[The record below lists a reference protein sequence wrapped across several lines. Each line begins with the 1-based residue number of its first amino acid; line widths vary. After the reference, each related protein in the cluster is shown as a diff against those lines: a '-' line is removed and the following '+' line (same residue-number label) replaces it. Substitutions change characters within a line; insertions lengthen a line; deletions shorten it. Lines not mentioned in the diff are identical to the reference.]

1 MTPQVQ
7 TLVYFAPV
15 GWDSYPQRPH
25 YFVQQFLKRAGTRVV
40 WVDPY
45 PIRLPTIGDLRRV
58 GSGARIA
65 VPRPENL
72 TVISLRALPIE
83 PVPVARWLN
92 CRWLCRALSRRLAP
106 LLGNSEAR
114 IGIGR
119 PSSLALAALGLF
131 RPVASFYDAM
141 DDFPEFYRGA
151 SRASVSAREREIVR
165 AVDVVVT
172 SSSALWSKFS
182 DLGSRRVMMHNAFEM
197 TALPPLPIARN
208 GHQVFGYVGCIG
220 SWFDWSITARLARS
234 FPDVPVHIVGP
245 CFSSPRRDLP
255 ANVRLFPECTLEESI
270 EHFRSFSVG
279 LIPFKRG
286 PLTEGVDP
294 VKYYGYRGMGL
305 PVLSTKFGEMARRAV
320 GAGAYL
326 IDDGAGLQAG
336 AEAALDARFDTPAT
350 DAFRREHTW
359 ERRFDDER
367 AFDRV
372 VSW

>member
-25 YFVQQFLKRAGTRVV
+25 YFVQHFLKRIGARVV
-40 WVDPY
+40 WIDPY
-45 PIRLPTIGDLRRV
+45 PIRLPTIGDVRRV
-58 GSGARIA
+58 VGSARIA
-65 VPRPENL
+65 LTRPSNL

-92 CRWLCRALSRRLAP
+92 CRWLCRMLSRQLTP
-106 LLGNSEAR
+106 LLRDSDTR

-119 PSSLALAALGLF
+119 PSSLALAALDLF
-131 RPVASFYDAM
+131 RPVATFYDAM

-151 SRASVSAREREIVR
+151 SRVSVSAQERKIVR

-172 SSSALWSKFS
+172 SSSALWTKFAE
-182 DLGSRRVMMHNAFEM
+182 LGSRRVMMHNAFEM
-197 TALPPLPIARN
+197 SALPPLPIPRN

-220 SWFDWSITARLARS
+220 SWFDWSITASLARS

-245 CFSSPRRDLP
+245 CFSNPPRDLP
-255 ANVRLFPECTLEESI
+255 ANVTLFPECSLEESI

-305 PVLSTKFGEMARRAV
+305 PVVSTKFGEMARRGVGGDAFLIDE
-320 GAGAYL
+320 GAGM
-326 IDDGAGLQAG
+326 QAV
-336 AEAALDARFDTPAT
+336 AAAALDARFDTAAT

-359 ERRFDDER
+359 DRRFDDDR
-367 AFDRV
+367 AFDRA